1 MSAAEPA
8 WDVEIRPH
16 RVKYFVYIGAISI
29 AAIHIA
35 VSFLLTV
42 GSSGVVFRVQDQIA
56 IIGIGLI
63 LAAAVML
70 LGRPRLR
77 VGPAGMSVRNVA
89 GDRLVPW
96 TQVQAVVFP
105 ANARWARIELPHDEY
120 VPLMAIQAI
129 DDDRAVD
136 AMDTVRDL
144 VARYRRDPDAPSAD

>member
-1 MSAAEPA
+1 VTGTAPA

-16 RVKYFVYIGAISI
+16 RVKYFVYIGATSI

-42 GSSGVVFRVQDQIA
+42 GSSGVLFRVQDQIA
-56 IIGIGLI
+56 IVGIGLI
-63 LAAAVML
+63 LAAAVVL

-77 VGPAGMSVRNVA
+77 VGPAGMSVRNVL

-96 TQVQAVVFP
+96 PQVRAVVFP

-129 DDDRAVD
+129 DNERAVA

-144 VARYRRDPDAPSAD
+144 VARYRSDPDAADAD